1 MAEQTLTDLQNR
13 QADQLANA
21 YSSGV
26 EKELTNRI
34 AELEHMYSAAHSGL
48 VSFLTL
54 LDPELI
60 EEWIKSGKSI
70 SKLDDRF
77 VQMRVTE
84 LLKELHEKV
93 IHAAKPENGQI
104 KTLQDQLEKVV
115 REKSDLV
122 EELTQ
127 VKTNLN
133 ERERENQNLQ
143 AQLLI
148 NQQVWK
154 LNQVKDPTFSDKKD
168 VPVDLPIER
177 GLAEPDWMIEWRG
190 KKTFERDTR
199 ILILIGDTGISR
211 RPLLVKTSAQWL
223 GINPDNSSI
232 GDAINRVAD
241 RCLIERIELTERR
254 GSETGGV
261 LPYFY
266 RLTEQGRLAYWLLT
280 GQNAKEC
287 EIDALIRVHK
297 SPEHSLLNLKVK
309 EFLEESSLYQ
319 VMLISPVLILPDG
332 HKFEPDITATE
343 IATGEVIYIEVER
356 EANKDRQTRVQK
368 WQNLYAASNGKIH
381 VICDKAGFMKE
392 LLSEI
397 NAALSG
403 RRFSTFM
410 SNMEEI
416 ENAFRTKK
424 RIWVKERG

>member
-1 MAEQTLTDLQNR
+1 MAEQTLIDLQNC

-54 LDPELI
+54 LDPGFI

-84 LLKELHEKV
+84 LLKDLHDKVVQAAKPDNGQMRIVQDKLEKV
-93 IHAAKPENGQI
+93 I
-104 KTLQDQLEKVV
+104 
-115 REKSDLV
+115 REKNELA
-122 EELTQ
+122 EEITR
-127 VKTNLN
+127 VKVNL
-133 ERERENQNLQ
+133 RELESENKNLQ
-143 AQLLI
+143 AQLSV

-154 LNQVKDPTFSDKKD
+154 SKQVIDATFSDKKD
-168 VPVDLPIER
+168 VPAELPIEH
-177 GLAEPDWMIEWRG
+177 GLTEPDWMIEWRG

-199 ILILIGDTGISR
+199 ILLLIGETGISR
-211 RPLLVKTSAQWL
+211 RPLLVKTSAQRL
-223 GINPDNSSI
+223 GINPENSSI
-232 GDAINRVAD
+232 GDAINRIAD
-241 RCLIERIELTERR
+241 RGLIERIELTERR

-287 EIDALIRVHK
+287 EIDTLIRVHK

-309 EFLEESSLYQ
+309 EFLEESGLYQ
-319 VMLISPVLILPDG
+319 VTLISPVLTLPDG

-343 IATGEVIYIEVER
+343 IASGEVIYIEVER
-356 EANKDRQTRVQK
+356 EANKDRRTRVQK

-403 RRFSTFM
+403 LHFSTFM

-416 ENAFRTKK
+416 ESALKTKK

>member
-54 LDPELI
+54 LDPGFI

-84 LLKELHEKV
+84 LLKDLHDKVVQAAKPDNGQMRIVQDKLEKV
-93 IHAAKPENGQI
+93 I
-104 KTLQDQLEKVV
+104 
-115 REKSDLV
+115 REKNELA
-122 EELTQ
+122 EEITR
-127 VKTNLN
+127 VKVNL
-133 ERERENQNLQ
+133 RELESENKNLQ
-143 AQLLI
+143 AQLSV

-154 LNQVKDPTFSDKKD
+154 SKQVIDATFSDKKD
-168 VPVDLPIER
+168 VLVELPIER
-177 GLAEPDWMIEWRG
+177 GLTEPDWMIEWRG

-199 ILILIGDTGISR
+199 ILLLIGETGISR
-211 RPLLVKTSAQWL
+211 RPLLVKTSAQRL
-223 GINPDNSSI
+223 GINPENSSI
-232 GDAINRVAD
+232 GDAINRIAD
-241 RCLIERIELTERR
+241 RGLIERIELTERR

-287 EIDALIRVHK
+287 EIDTLIRVHK

-309 EFLEESSLYQ
+309 EFLEESGLYQ
-319 VMLISPVLILPDG
+319 VTLISPILTLPDG

-343 IATGEVIYIEVER
+343 IASGEVIYIEVER
-356 EANKDRQTRVQK
+356 EANKDRRTRVQK

-381 VICDKAGFMKE
+381 VVCDKAGFMKE

-403 RRFSTFM
+403 LRFSTFI

-416 ENAFRTKK
+416 ENSFKTKG
-424 RIWVKERG
+424 RIWLKERG